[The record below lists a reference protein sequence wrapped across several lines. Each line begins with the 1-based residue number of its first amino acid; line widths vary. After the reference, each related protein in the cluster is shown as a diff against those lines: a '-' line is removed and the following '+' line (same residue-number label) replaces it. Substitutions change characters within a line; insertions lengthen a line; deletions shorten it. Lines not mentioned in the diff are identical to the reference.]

1 VLIVDDNVDF
11 ALSLSTLIRTY
22 GSEVRVANDGV
33 DGWQRPASSCRKIAF
48 LDIGMPKLNGYDL
61 ARRLR
66 ELPGLQ
72 ECVLVAVTGW
82 GQSEDRR
89 RAQEA
94 GLDHHLVKPVEREQ
108 VAELLAGSRSPG

>member
-33 DGWQRPASSCRKIAF
+33 DGWQRPEFLPQIAF

-94 GLDHHLVKPVEREQ
+94 GFDHHLVKPVEREQ

>member
-1 VLIVDDNVDF
+1 V
-11 ALSLSTLIRTY
+11 AKA
-22 GSEVRVANDGV
+22 SEFLP
-33 DGWQRPASSCRKIAF
+33 QIAF

-82 GQSEDRR
+82 GKARTGVAHRR
-89 RAQEA
+89 PASTTTWS
-94 GLDHHLVKPVEREQ
+94 
-108 VAELLAGSRSPG
+108 SRSSASR